1 MRAMQER
8 YADSGFS
15 RLPRMWSTSAPTDGP
30 MVAAQLMIRDG
41 GQAPYS
47 RWLFGR
53 CSGTV
58 LAEPLGVQS
67 RTWLATRLPRTRIS
81 TIDTVTRRSVISPT
95 RLCGT
100 LYSRPSYEM

>member
-1 MRAMQER
+1 MRAIQER
-8 YADSGFS
+8 YAVSGFS
-15 RLPRMWSTSAPTDGP
+15 RLPRIWSTSAPTDGP
-30 MVAAQLMIRDG
+30 IAAPQLMIRDG
-41 GQAPYS
+41 GHAPYS

-58 LAEPLGVQS
+58 LAEPLGVHS

-81 TIDTVTRRSVISPT
+81 TMDAVTRRSVIAPT

-100 LYSRPSYEM
+100 L